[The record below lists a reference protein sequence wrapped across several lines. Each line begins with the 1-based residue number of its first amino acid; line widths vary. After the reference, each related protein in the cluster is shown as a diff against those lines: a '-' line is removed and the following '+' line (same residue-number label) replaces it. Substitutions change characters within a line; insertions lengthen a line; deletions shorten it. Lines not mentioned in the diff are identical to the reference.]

1 MKKVLSLLCLASLM
15 NCFVPSFGATRVP
28 AGTTIPIEN
37 YVKTQNN
44 KPNFQ
49 LNNHFESD
57 FYFDLQWNFNHFGN
71 SNWCIEKL

>member
-1 MKKVLSLLCLASLM
+1 MILKNKLTKKLIQISYIQFQTQ
-15 NCFVPSFGATRVP
+15 FVKEIQVAL
-28 AGTTIPIEN
+28 EN

-71 SNWCIEKL
+71 SNWYIEKL